1 MATYGSAGFP
11 FQADT
16 QAGEGDYGGLGGS
29 FSEKS
34 VRLGFIRKVY
44 SILCAQLTLTV
55 AFIALF
61 FIPSVKTFSQENSWI
76 LWVAMAFSIVLIIM
90 LVCVESIRRKS
101 PHNMIFLGLF
111 TVVEGWLVGAITSQY
126 EVTEVLIAVGMTAGV
141 VLALTVFAMQTK
153 IDFTAW
159 GGALLAVLVVFILA
173 GFVAAFFPQT
183 RTVRLVYAIIGAI
196 IFSLYIV
203 FDTQM
208 MIGGNHKY
216 SLDPEEYVFASLN
229 LYLDIINLFLYILQI
244 IGIARD

>member
-1 MATYGSAGFP
+1 MG
-11 FQADT
+11 
-16 QAGEGDYGGLGGS
+16 
-29 FSEKS
+29 
-34 VRLGFIRKVY
+34 
-44 SILCAQLTLTV
+44 
-55 AFIALF
+55 
-61 FIPSVKTFSQENSWI
+61 
-76 LWVAMAFSIVLIIM
+76 
-90 LVCVESIRRKS
+90 
-101 PHNMIFLGLF
+101 F